1 MQRRRAMWGLIILL
15 TAGSLAACSVSFT
28 GGIIGLVVS
37 VCIGVAVLLGASTQQ
52 GCGDDPDIGP
62 CLGAPYEDTAVPPS
76 DASNLQEVEAGT
88 VDEPDIGPCL
98 GAIVV
103 DAEGTADA
111 DVHLGPCLSAPAP
124 TPDAVPVEP
133 DADIGPCLSVE
144 PPEDVGP
151 PDEADAPVAP
161 DAPVGPCLSV
171 QPPEAD
177 TATDLED
184 AEVIDETEFGPCL
197 SPPAPDPPDVQGGEQ
212 EDVSAAAPAEPTS
225 RAAII
230 ERLGDRGVLP
240 PDVLERLSEKE
251 KS

>member
-1 MQRRRAMWGLIILL
+1 MSMQRRRAMWGLFILL

-62 CLGAPYEDTAVPPS
+62 CLGAPYEDTVVPPS
-76 DASNLQEVEAGT
+76 DASDFEEVEAGV

-133 DADIGPCLSVE
+133 DASVGPCLSFE

-151 PDEADAPVAP
+151 PDEADA
-161 DAPVGPCLSV
+161 
-171 QPPEAD
+171 
-177 TATDLED
+177 ATVLED

-197 SPPAPDPPDVQGGEQ
+197 SPPQPDPPDVQGEEE
-212 EDVSAAAPAEPTS
+212 EDVSAAAPAKAGS